1 MNRWIRN
8 ALLSS
13 SLIGALALVP
23 SAVAFASDAAHGEAG
38 PHGHEGHGGGLLGA
52 ALKLDS
58 LTADQRA
65 AIEKLIASRRAA
77 GVPVRQAEAQL
88 LTILAQQVEQAKI
101 DPQGLSASVNAEQS
115 ASNAKVAAERDAL
128 AQLHSILSAA
138 QRQQLVDRIEQA
150 RHGHEGHE
158 RGEGREGGRE
168 GREGHEGHGGRWL
181 GRALD
186 LTPGQEAQIRANLEA
201 ERNAAPDAHAGHGG
215 HGGERGKLLEGFRGD
230 AFDPST
236 FVTAHNRG
244 VGIERLAE
252 AAVPVLTSEQRAT
265 LANLLRQR
273 AAHESA
279 PKGA

>member
-1 MNRWIRN
+1 MNRWIRT

-38 PHGHEGHGGGLLGA
+38 PHGHEWHGGGLLGA

-65 AIEKLIASRRAA
+65 AIEKLIASRKAA

-101 DPQGLSASVNAEQS
+101 DPQGLSASVSAEQN

-128 AQLHSILSAA
+128 AQLHAILSAA

-150 RHGHEGHE
+150 RHGHEGDE
-158 RGEGREGGRE
+158 RGKAHEG

-201 ERNAAPDAHAGHGG
+201 ERNGAPDAHAG
-215 HGGERGKLLEGFRGD
+215 HGGERGKLLERFRGD

-252 AAVPVLTSEQRAT
+252 AAVPVLTPEQRAT